1 MEGGKLRKLL
11 SWVRTSGLKSDVG
24 RSAGATYLKQLANQR
39 VVRVKRKSSLSPS
52 TAASETDLASPRS
65 TSVDSPQE
73 SPTMQ
78 EPSMEIID
86 QTMILL
92 GLDPNTACSQYHI
105 YEAVEEHF
113 GKPALKS
120 PPSTVSSDSTMATTP
135 KELTGEWN
143 STPLAAPVPPIMLSM
158 PDESV
163 VNPRDQLSLIDPAS
177 PPTTPA
183 EAVGSCKWMQGPEGM
198 PPGALPQAPRKGRR
212 KAFRI
217 VKLGMRDGADLVEKP
232 TLLQKSWLGDI
243 NAAWESA
250 KQESGWD
257 K

>member
-105 YEAVEEHF
+105 YEAVE
-113 GKPALKS
+113 
-120 PPSTVSSDSTMATTP
+120 
-135 KELTGEWN
+135 ELTGEWN